1 MHYGHMIRR
10 DIYLAVWR
18 ELATAKSMVFLTGPR
33 QTGKTTLAEAI
44 GQDFA
49 NRVYFNW
56 DFPGSKVLLTE
67 QPTFFEQ
74 VKRADSSIPLV
85 VFDEIHK
92 YKDWKNYL
100 KGLYDKFHRDY
111 RFLVSGSGRLDIY
124 QRGGDS
130 LAGRYDLFH
139 LWPFTLAEL
148 GGNRR
153 TLDAFLKDPLE
164 TSTDREKENR
174 QIWDRLGAL
183 SGFPEPYLSGKAA
196 AWRRWSNG
204 YTRQLIREDI
214 RDLAGLQAVE
224 TMETLYALLPGR
236 VGSLLSLN
244 TLAMD
249 LRVSYNT
256 VKSWLDTFER
266 FFLIFR
272 IEPWTHQIRRGI
284 QKEKKLYLFNHP
296 LIADPG
302 ARFENAVA
310 LELFRAVSNWN
321 DLGLGPFSLHYVR
334 NKEKQE
340 VDFLLAR
347 GRTPVLLVEAKLAD
361 EHPSA
366 ALMKFQQVLAV
377 PAVQVTAQ
385 SGGYQIIQHGAHK
398 ILVTPVWQWAATLP

>member
-1 MHYGHMIRR
+1 MIKREL
-10 DIYLAVWR
+10 YMNVWR
-18 ELATAKSMVFLTGPR
+18 ELSAAKSMVFLTGPR

-44 GQDFA
+44 GHDFA

-56 DFPGSKVLLTE
+56 DFPESKALLTS

-74 VKRADSSIPLV
+74 VKRKDASVPLV
-85 VFDEIHK
+85 VLDEIHK

-100 KGLYDKFHRDY
+100 KGIYDKFHREY

-130 LAGRYDLFH
+130 LAGRYHLFH

-148 GGNRR
+148 GGKRL
-153 TLDAFLKDPLE
+153 TMDAFLKDPLAV
-164 TSTDREKENR
+164 SADCKKENR
-174 QIWDRLGAL
+174 QIWDNLCEF
-183 SGFPEPYLSGKAA
+183 SGFPEPYLSGKET

-214 RDLAGLQAVE
+214 RDLAGLQAVD
-224 TMETLYALLPGR
+224 TVETLYALLPGR

-244 TLAMD
+244 TLATD
-249 LRVSYNT
+249 LRVSHNT
-256 VKSWLDTFER
+256 VKAWLDAFER

-284 QKEKKLYLFNHP
+284 QKEKKLYLFNLP
-296 LIADPG
+296 LVQDQG
-302 ARFENAVA
+302 SRFENAVA

-321 DLGLGPFSLHYVR
+321 DLGLGPFSLHFVR

-347 GRTPVLLVEAKLAD
+347 ARKPILLVEAKLSD

-366 ALMKFQQVLAV
+366 ALIKYQQALSV
-377 PAVQVTAQ
+377 PAVQVTGQ
-385 SGGYQIIQHGAHK
+385 SQGYKIIRNGAHK
-398 ILVTPVWQWAATLP
+398 ILVTPVWQWASALP

>member
-1 MHYGHMIRR
+1 
-10 DIYLAVWR
+10 
-18 ELATAKSMVFLTGPR
+18 
-33 QTGKTTLAEAI
+33 
-44 GQDFA
+44 
-49 NRVYFNW
+49 
-56 DFPGSKVLLTE
+56 
-67 QPTFFEQ
+67 
-74 VKRADSSIPLV
+74 
-85 VFDEIHK
+85 
-92 YKDWKNYL
+92 
-100 KGLYDKFHRDY
+100 
-111 RFLVSGSGRLDIY
+111 
-124 QRGGDS
+124 
-130 LAGRYDLFH
+130 
-139 LWPFTLAEL
+139 
-148 GGNRR
+148 
-153 TLDAFLKDPLE
+153 
-164 TSTDREKENR
+164 
-174 QIWDRLGAL
+174 
-183 SGFPEPYLSGKAA
+183 
-196 AWRRWSNG
+196 
-204 YTRQLIREDI
+204 LIREDI

-244 TLAMD
+244 TLATD

-266 FFLIFR
+266 FFLILR

-385 SGGYQIIQHGAHK
+385 SGGYQIIQNGAHK